1 MNITGLGESLI
12 DTLVDEKVINDFSD
26 LYSLTTKKLIELDRI
41 ALKSSENI
49 LNSIDALKN
58 IALYGSPDA
67 VKSKIDFYKSKYG
80 DLSSIIYIGVP
91 KTNLEV
97 YDSSL
102 EKFAKNV

>member
-49 LNSIDALKN
+49 LNSIKESKSILFSQFIYALG
-58 IALYGSPDA
+58 I
-67 VKSKIDFYKSKYG
+67 
-80 DLSSIIYIGVP
+80 
-91 KTNLEV
+91 
-97 YDSSL
+97 
-102 EKFAKNV
+102 